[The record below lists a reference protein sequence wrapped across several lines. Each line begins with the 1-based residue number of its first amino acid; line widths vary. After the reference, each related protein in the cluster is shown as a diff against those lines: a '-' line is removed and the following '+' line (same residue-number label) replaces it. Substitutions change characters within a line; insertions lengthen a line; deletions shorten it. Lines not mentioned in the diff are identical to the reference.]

1 MKGVATL
8 KNSNDNKKPNIG
20 DVYLVYFDGSG
31 NEQKGYR
38 PGLVFQNN
46 VGNEHSPNLIVLPL
60 TSALKKTNQPTH
72 VFIPKEVGLRKDS
85 MVLCENPKCMSKHK
99 LGEYITTLPEE
110 YMAQVAVGNILSSS
124 AIAFIDPD
132 LLMSVWQKALVLNVI
147 AN

>member
-1 MKGVATL
+1 MKS
-8 KNSNDNKKPNIG
+8 SNNTRNPKIG
-20 DVYLVYFDGSG
+20 DIYLVYFDGSG
-31 NEQKGYR
+31 NEQKGFR

-85 MVLCENPKCMSKHK
+85 MVLCENPKCMSKYK

-132 LLMSVWQKALVLNVI
+132 LLMSIWQKALALNAI

>member
-1 MKGVATL
+1 MKSSNNTRNL
-8 KNSNDNKKPNIG
+8 KIG
-20 DVYLVYFDGSG
+20 DIYLVHFDGSG
-31 NEQKGYR
+31 NEQKGFR

-72 VFIPKEVGLRKDS
+72 VFIPEEVGLRKDS
-85 MVLCENPKCMSKHK
+85 MVLCENPKCMSKDK

-132 LLMSVWQKALVLNVI
+132 LLMSVWQKALALNAI

>member
-1 MKGVATL
+1 MKGVAAL
-8 KNSNDNKKPNIG
+8 KNSNDNKKSNIG

-132 LLMSVWQKALVLNVI
+132 LLMSVWQKALVLNAI

>member
-1 MKGVATL
+1 MKSSNNT
-8 KNSNDNKKPNIG
+8 KNPKIG
-20 DVYLVYFDGSG
+20 DIYLVYFDGSG
-31 NEQKGYR
+31 NEQKGFR

-85 MVLCENPKCMSKHK
+85 MVLCENPKCMSKYK
-99 LGEYITTLPEE
+99 LGEYITTLPES

-132 LLMSVWQKALVLNVI
+132 LLMSVWQKALALNAI

>member
-1 MKGVATL
+1 MKSSNNT
-8 KNSNDNKKPNIG
+8 KNPKIG
-20 DVYLVYFDGSG
+20 DIYLVYFDGSG
-31 NEQKGYR
+31 NEQKGFR
-38 PGLVFQNN
+38 SGLVFQNN

-85 MVLCENPKCMSKHK
+85 MVLCENPKCMSKYK

-132 LLMSVWQKALVLNVI
+132 LLMSVWQKALALNAI

>member
-1 MKGVATL
+1 MKS
-8 KNSNDNKKPNIG
+8 SNNTRNPKIG
-20 DVYLVYFDGSG
+20 DIYLVYFDGSG
-31 NEQKGYR
+31 NEQKGFR

-72 VFIPKEVGLRKDS
+72 IFIPKDVGLRKDS
-85 MVLCENPKCMSKHK
+85 MVLCENPKCMSKYK

-132 LLMSVWQKALVLNVI
+132 LLMSVWQKALALNAI

>member
-1 MKGVATL
+1 M
-8 KNSNDNKKPNIG
+8 KNSNNTKHPKIG
-20 DVYLVYFDGSG
+20 DINLVYFDGSG
-31 NEQKGYR
+31 NEQQGFR

-46 VGNEHSPNLIVLPL
+46 VGNEYSPNLIVLPL

-85 MVLCENPKCMSKHK
+85 MVLCENPKCMSKYK

-110 YMAQVAVGNILSSS
+110 YMAQVAVGSILSSS
-124 AIAFIDPD
+124 AIAFVDPD
-132 LLMSVWQKALVLNVI
+132 LLMSVWQKALALNAI

>member
-1 MKGVATL
+1 MKSSNNT
-8 KNSNDNKKPNIG
+8 KNPKIG
-20 DVYLVYFDGSG
+20 DIYLVYFDGSG
-31 NEQKGYR
+31 NEQKGFR

-72 VFIPKEVGLRKDS
+72 VFIPKEVGLRKNS
-85 MVLCENPKCMSKHK
+85 MVLCENPKCMSKYK

-132 LLMSVWQKALVLNVI
+132 LLMSVWQKALALNAI

>member
-1 MKGVATL
+1 MKSSNNT
-8 KNSNDNKKPNIG
+8 KNPKIG
-20 DVYLVYFDGSG
+20 DIYLVYFDGSG
-31 NEQKGYR
+31 NEQKGFR

-60 TSALKKTNQPTH
+60 TSALKKINQPTH

-85 MVLCENPKCMSKHK
+85 MVLCENPKCMSKYK

-132 LLMSVWQKALVLNVI
+132 LLMIVWQKALALNAI

>member
-1 MKGVATL
+1 M
-8 KNSNDNKKPNIG
+8 KNSNNTKHPKIG
-20 DVYLVYFDGSG
+20 DIYLVYFDGSV
-31 NEQKGYR
+31 NEQQGFR

-46 VGNEHSPNLIVLPL
+46 VGNEYSPNLIVLPL

-85 MVLCENPKCMSKHK
+85 MVLCENPKCMSKYK

-110 YMAQVAVGNILSSS
+110 YMAQVAVGSILSSS
-124 AIAFIDPD
+124 AIAFVDPD
-132 LLMSVWQKALVLNVI
+132 LLMSVWQKALALNAI

>member
-1 MKGVATL
+1 MKSSNNT
-8 KNSNDNKKPNIG
+8 KNPKIG
-20 DVYLVYFDGSG
+20 DIYLVYFDGSG
-31 NEQKGYR
+31 NEQKGFR

-85 MVLCENPKCMSKHK
+85 MVLCENPKCMSKYK

-132 LLMSVWQKALVLNVI
+132 LLMSVWKKALALNAI

>member
-1 MKGVATL
+1 MKSSNNT
-8 KNSNDNKKPNIG
+8 KNPKIG
-20 DVYLVYFDGSG
+20 DIYLVYFDGSG
-31 NEQKGYR
+31 NEQKGFR

-85 MVLCENPKCMSKHK
+85 MVLCENPKCMSKYK

-110 YMAQVAVGNILSSS
+110 YTAQVAVGNILSSS

-132 LLMSVWQKALVLNVI
+132 LLMSVWQKALALNAI

>member
-1 MKGVATL
+1 MKS
-8 KNSNDNKKPNIG
+8 SNNTRNPKIG
-20 DVYLVYFDGSG
+20 EIYLVYFDGSG
-31 NEQKGYR
+31 NEQKGFR

-85 MVLCENPKCMSKHK
+85 MVLCENPKCMSKYK

-132 LLMSVWQKALVLNVI
+132 LLMSVWQKALALNAI

>member
-1 MKGVATL
+1 M
-8 KNSNDNKKPNIG
+8 KNSNNTKHPKIG
-20 DVYLVYFDGSG
+20 DIYLVYFDDSG
-31 NEQKGYR
+31 NEQQGFR

-46 VGNEHSPNLIVLPL
+46 VGNEYSPNLIVLPL

-85 MVLCENPKCMSKHK
+85 MVLCENPKCMSKYK

-110 YMAQVAVGNILSSS
+110 YMAQVAVGSILSSS
-124 AIAFIDPD
+124 AIAFVDPD
-132 LLMSVWQKALVLNVI
+132 LLMSVWQKALALNAI

>member
-1 MKGVATL
+1 MKS
-8 KNSNDNKKPNIG
+8 SNNTRNPKIG
-20 DVYLVYFDGSG
+20 EIYLVYFDGSG
-31 NEQKGYR
+31 NEQKGFR

-72 VFIPKEVGLRKDS
+72 VFIPKEIGLRKDS
-85 MVLCENPKCMSKHK
+85 MVLCENPKCMSKYK

-132 LLMSVWQKALVLNVI
+132 LLMSVWQKALALNAI

>member
-1 MKGVATL
+1 M
-8 KNSNDNKKPNIG
+8 KNSKNIRNPKIG
-20 DVYLVYFDGSG
+20 EIYLVYFDGVG

-46 VGNEHSPNLIVLPL
+46 VGNQHSPNLIVLPL
-60 TSALKKTNQPTH
+60 TSALKKTTQPTH
-72 VFIPKEVGLRKDS
+72 IFIPKEIGLRKDS
-85 MVLCENPKCMSKHK
+85 MVLCENPECMSKHK
-99 LGEYITTLPEE
+99 LGEYLTTLPEE

-132 LLMSVWQKALVLNVI
+132 LLMNAWQKALALNAT

>member
-1 MKGVATL
+1 MKSSNNT
-8 KNSNDNKKPNIG
+8 KNPKIG
-20 DVYLVYFDGSG
+20 DIYLVYFDGSG
-31 NEQKGYR
+31 NEQKGFR

-85 MVLCENPKCMSKHK
+85 MVLCENPKCMSKYK

-132 LLMSVWQKALVLNVI
+132 LLMSVWQKELALNAI

>member
-1 MKGVATL
+1 M
-8 KNSNDNKKPNIG
+8 KNSNNTKHPKIG
-20 DVYLVYFDGSG
+20 DIYLVYFDGSG
-31 NEQKGYR
+31 NEQQGFR

-46 VGNEHSPNLIVLPL
+46 VGNEYSPNLIVLPL

-85 MVLCENPKCMSKHK
+85 MVLCENPKCMSKYK

-110 YMAQVAVGNILSSS
+110 YMAQVAVGSILSSS
-124 AIAFIDPD
+124 AIAFVDPD
-132 LLMSVWQKALVLNVI
+132 LLKSVWQKALALNAI

>member
-1 MKGVATL
+1 MKSSNNT
-8 KNSNDNKKPNIG
+8 KNPKIG
-20 DVYLVYFDGSG
+20 DIYLVYFDGSG
-31 NEQKGYR
+31 NEQKGFR

-72 VFIPKEVGLRKDS
+72 VFIPREVGLRKDS
-85 MVLCENPKCMSKHK
+85 MVLCENPKCMSKYK

-132 LLMSVWQKALVLNVI
+132 LLMSVWQKALALNAI

>member
-1 MKGVATL
+1 MKSSNNT
-8 KNSNDNKKPNIG
+8 KNPKIG
-20 DVYLVYFDGSG
+20 DIYLVYFDGSG
-31 NEQKGYR
+31 NEQKGFR

-85 MVLCENPKCMSKHK
+85 MVLCENPKCMSKYK

-110 YMAQVAVGNILSSS
+110 YRAQVAVGNILSSS

-132 LLMSVWQKALVLNVI
+132 LLMSVWQKALALNAI

>member
-1 MKGVATL
+1 MK
-8 KNSNDNKKPNIG
+8 SSDNTRNPKIG
-20 DVYLVYFDGSG
+20 DIYLVYFDGSG
-31 NEQKGYR
+31 NEQKGFR
-38 PGLVFQNN
+38 PGLIFQNN

-85 MVLCENPKCMSKHK
+85 MVLCENPKCMSKCK

-132 LLMSVWQKALVLNVI
+132 LLMSVWQKALALNAI

>member
-1 MKGVATL
+1 MKSSNNT
-8 KNSNDNKKPNIG
+8 KNPKIG
-20 DVYLVYFDGSG
+20 DIYLVYFDGSG
-31 NEQKGYR
+31 NEQKGFR

-72 VFIPKEVGLRKDS
+72 IFIPKEVGLRKDS
-85 MVLCENPKCMSKHK
+85 MVLCENPKCMSKYK

-132 LLMSVWQKALVLNVI
+132 LLMSVWQKALALNAI

>member
-1 MKGVATL
+1 L
-8 KNSNDNKKPNIG
+8 KSSNNTRNPKIG
-20 DVYLVYFDGSG
+20 EIYLVYFDGSG
-31 NEQKGYR
+31 NEQKGFR

-85 MVLCENPKCMSKHK
+85 MVLCENPKCMSKYK

-132 LLMSVWQKALVLNVI
+132 LLMSVWQKALALNAI

>member
-1 MKGVATL
+1 MKRSNNT
-8 KNSNDNKKPNIG
+8 KNPKIG
-20 DVYLVYFDGSG
+20 DIYLVYFDGSG
-31 NEQKGYR
+31 NEQKGFR

-85 MVLCENPKCMSKHK
+85 MVLCENPKCMSKYK

-132 LLMSVWQKALVLNVI
+132 LLMSVWQKALALNAI

>member
-1 MKGVATL
+1 MKS
-8 KNSNDNKKPNIG
+8 SNNTRNPKIG
-20 DVYLVYFDGSG
+20 EIYLVYFDGSG
-31 NEQKGYR
+31 NEQKGFR

-72 VFIPKEVGLRKDS
+72 VFIPKEVGLRNDS
-85 MVLCENPKCMSKHK
+85 MVLCENPKCMSKYK

-132 LLMSVWQKALVLNVI
+132 LLMSVWQKALALNAI

>member
-1 MKGVATL
+1 MKSSNNT
-8 KNSNDNKKPNIG
+8 KNPKIG
-20 DVYLVYFDGSG
+20 DIYLVYFDGSG
-31 NEQKGYR
+31 NEQKGFR

-85 MVLCENPKCMSKHK
+85 MVLCENPKCMSKYK
-99 LGEYITTLPEE
+99 LGEYITILPEE

-132 LLMSVWQKALVLNVI
+132 LLMSVWQKALALNAI

>member
-1 MKGVATL
+1 MKSSNNT
-8 KNSNDNKKPNIG
+8 KNPKIG
-20 DVYLVYFDGSG
+20 DIYLVYFDGSG
-31 NEQKGYR
+31 NEQKGFR

-72 VFIPKEVGLRKDS
+72 VFIPKDVGLRKDS
-85 MVLCENPKCMSKHK
+85 MVLCENPKCMSKYK

-132 LLMSVWQKALVLNVI
+132 LLMSVWQKALALNAI

>member
-1 MKGVATL
+1 MKSSNNT
-8 KNSNDNKKPNIG
+8 KNPKIG
-20 DVYLVYFDGSG
+20 DIYLVYFDGSG
-31 NEQKGYR
+31 NEQKGFR

-85 MVLCENPKCMSKHK
+85 MVLCENPKCMSKYK

-124 AIAFIDPD
+124 AIAFIEPD
-132 LLMSVWQKALVLNVI
+132 LLMSVWQKALALNAI

>member
-1 MKGVATL
+1 MKSSNNT
-8 KNSNDNKKPNIG
+8 KNPKIG
-20 DVYLVYFDGSG
+20 DIYLVYFDGSG
-31 NEQKGYR
+31 NEQKGFR

-72 VFIPKEVGLRKDS
+72 VFTPKEVGLRKDS
-85 MVLCENPKCMSKHK
+85 MVLCENPKCMSKYK

-132 LLMSVWQKALVLNVI
+132 LLMSVWQKALALNAI

>member
-1 MKGVATL
+1 MKSSNNT
-8 KNSNDNKKPNIG
+8 KNPKIG
-20 DVYLVYFDGSG
+20 DIYLVYFDGSG
-31 NEQKGYR
+31 NEQKGFR

-85 MVLCENPKCMSKHK
+85 MVLCENPKCMSKYK

-110 YMAQVAVGNILSSS
+110 YMVQVAVGNILSSS

-132 LLMSVWQKALVLNVI
+132 LLMSVWQKALALNAI

>member
-1 MKGVATL
+1 MKSSNNT
-8 KNSNDNKKPNIG
+8 KNPKIG
-20 DVYLVYFDGSG
+20 DIYLVYFDGSG
-31 NEQKGYR
+31 NEQKGFR

-85 MVLCENPKCMSKHK
+85 MVLCENPKCMSKYK

-110 YMAQVAVGNILSSS
+110 YMAEVAVGNILSSS

-132 LLMSVWQKALVLNVI
+132 LLMSVWQKALALNAI

>member
-1 MKGVATL
+1 MKSSNNT
-8 KNSNDNKKPNIG
+8 KNPKIG
-20 DVYLVYFDGSG
+20 DIYLVYFDGSG
-31 NEQKGYR
+31 NEQKGFR

-72 VFIPKEVGLRKDS
+72 VFIPKKVGLRKDS
-85 MVLCENPKCMSKHK
+85 MVLCENPKCMSKYK

-132 LLMSVWQKALVLNVI
+132 LLMSVWQKALALNAI

>member
-1 MKGVATL
+1 MKSSNNT
-8 KNSNDNKKPNIG
+8 KNPKIG
-20 DVYLVYFDGSG
+20 DIYLVYFDGSG
-31 NEQKGYR
+31 NEQKGFR

-85 MVLCENPKCMSKHK
+85 MVLCENPKCMSKYK

-110 YMAQVAVGNILSSS
+110 YMAQFAVGNILSSS

-132 LLMSVWQKALVLNVI
+132 LLMSVWQKALALNAI

>member
-1 MKGVATL
+1 MKSSNNT
-8 KNSNDNKKPNIG
+8 KNPKIG
-20 DVYLVYFDGSG
+20 DIYLVYFDGSG
-31 NEQKGYR
+31 NEQKGFR

-72 VFIPKEVGLRKDS
+72 VCIPKEVGLRKDS
-85 MVLCENPKCMSKHK
+85 MVLCENPKCMSKYK

-132 LLMSVWQKALVLNVI
+132 LLMSVWQKALALNAI

>member
-1 MKGVATL
+1 MKSSNNT
-8 KNSNDNKKPNIG
+8 KNPKIG
-20 DVYLVYFDGSG
+20 DIYLVYFDGSG
-31 NEQKGYR
+31 NEQKGFR

-85 MVLCENPKCMSKHK
+85 MVLCENPKCMSKYK
-99 LGEYITTLPEE
+99 LGEYITTLQEE

-132 LLMSVWQKALVLNVI
+132 LLMSVWQKALALNAI

>member
-1 MKGVATL
+1 M

-132 LLMSVWQKALVLNVI
+132 LLMGVWQKALVLNAI